1 MVNLGMLN
9 PVIGIK
15 AMDYHNL
22 FIFIKVMEKGSF
34 LGASRA
40 LGMPTSTVSR
50 RVQSLEE
57 SLGYRLLHRS
67 ARKLALTEA
76 GELFY
81 RRCQPLFAELE
92 HATKSLDGELTS
104 PSGEL
109 RITAPVSLSNELLDP
124 WFFEFME
131 KYPKI
136 RLELMLVNRNIDLMD
151 EGVDI
156 AFRIGEIKLKDWIS
170 RSLFHSRFTLCA
182 SPAFIEKNGELEHPS
197 ELAGLPLVIPRR
209 SPIWHFHH
217 TGGEQISIGG
227 ESRVRVDELS
237 TAAKAV
243 VNGLGVGNLPNYVVD
258 DLLKSGQLVRLLPE
272 WEPSGREVQMLYPHR
287 KYLPN
292 KVRLFVEFIMEKV
305 EQYRLT
311 LNN

>member
-1 MVNLGMLN
+1 
-9 PVIGIK
+9 
-15 AMDYHNL
+15 MDYQNL

-50 RVQSLEE
+50 RVQHLEE
-57 SLGYRLLHRS
+57 NLGYRLLHRS

-76 GELFY
+76 GELFF
-81 RRCQPLFAELE
+81 RRCQPLFSELE
-92 HATKSLDGELTS
+92 QATKALDGELTS

-131 KYPKI
+131 LYPKI
-136 RLELMLVNRNIDLMD
+136 RLELVLVNRNIDLMD
-151 EGVDI
+151 EGIDI
-156 AFRIGEIKLKDWIS
+156 AFRIGEIKLKDWVS

-182 SPAFIEKNGELEHPS
+182 SPEFIERNGLPDHPS
-197 ELAGLPLVIPRR
+197 DLAGLPLVIPRR
-209 SPIWHFHH
+209 SPIWHFQHQD
-217 TGGEQISIGG
+217 GERCSIGG

-237 TAAKAV
+237 TAVKAIAS
-243 VNGLGVGNLPNYVVD
+243 GLGVGNLPNYVVGASVED
-258 DLLKSGQLVRLLPE
+258 GSLVRLLPE
-272 WEPSGREVQMLYPHR
+272 WEPIGREVQMLYPHR
-287 KYLPN
+287 KYLPA

-305 EQYRLT
+305 ELYRET
-311 LNN
+311 LKH

>member
-1 MVNLGMLN
+1 
-9 PVIGIK
+9 
-15 AMDYHNL
+15 MDYHNL

-170 RSLFHSRFTLCA
+170 RSLFHSRIYALCQ
-182 SPAFIEKNGELEHPS
+182 P
-197 ELAGLPLVIPRR
+197 
-209 SPIWHFHH
+209 
-217 TGGEQISIGG
+217 
-227 ESRVRVDELS
+227 
-237 TAAKAV
+237 
-243 VNGLGVGNLPNYVVD
+243 GVY
-258 DLLKSGQLVRLLPE
+258 
-272 WEPSGREVQMLYPHR
+272 
-287 KYLPN
+287 
-292 KVRLFVEFIMEKV
+292 
-305 EQYRLT
+305 
-311 LNN
+311 